1 MTDRADLVALMPFA
15 EGLGIRLDQAD
26 RDRAEAVLAWAPE
39 LCTVGGVMHGGALM
53 AFADTIGAV
62 VTVLGLPEGATTA
75 TITSTTQMFRPVTA
89 GEVRAV
95 AEVLHRGRTT
105 VTVRTNL
112 YDDKQRLAAT
122 TTQVQAVRS

>member
-1 MTDRADLVALMPFA
+1 MTEREDLVALMPFA
-15 EGLGIRLDQAD
+15 ERLGIRLEQAD
-26 RDRAEAVLAWAPE
+26 GARAEAVLAWAPE